1 MHMRGTQASL
11 WEMVL
16 DMRKPNGRESFHSG
30 SCPARFELEIKIRG
44 LIDVSRNY
52 FRQAKRRTAIRERKR
67 RCVPGIMLAGFIV
80 YPAVER

>member
-16 DMRKPNGRESFHSG
+16 DMRKPNGRE
-30 SCPARFELEIKIRG
+30 IRG